1 MGRQILGQLREL
13 QSCSATQQ
21 AYEDLIAREKEQDAK
36 EKELAEQRLQVEREK
51 TALAEKRADLEKE
64 RGDMFESLYIA
75 KSKKTGGFKCFL
87 KRFFTAGLSR
97 C

>member
-13 QSCSATQQ
+13 QSCSATQA

-36 EKELAEQRLQVEREK
+36 EKELAEQRLQLEKDK
-51 TALAEKRADLEKE
+51 TALAEKKASIEKE
-64 RGDMFESLYIA
+64 RADMFESLYNA
-75 KSKKTGGFKCFL
+75 KSKKSGGVKCFL
-87 KRFFTAGLSR
+87 KRLFSFGLSR